1 MRDETLSYLTW
12 RKSSASFE
20 ANCVLVAAHAGRVL
34 IRDTR
39 DIQNRTLGFTCR
51 EWAAFV
57 VRLGDNMEM
66 KASLTAP

>member
-1 MRDETLSYLTW
+1 MRDENLSCLAW

-39 DIQNRTLGFTCR
+39 DIQNRKLSFTCR

-57 VRLGDNMEM
+57 AQLSNNVER